1 MSTLSLPP
9 KIPDIT
15 DRPSF
20 IDSLKEV
27 LQFCA
32 DIGAEYIYYNVF
44 QTYPS
49 SAAKARCAKQERDAV
64 NVDEIKLARKE
75 TAISDDN
82 LLVARRISALHKPAS
97 EEEYFDAEGQANLRV
112 RGITLSTQNCAQA
125 GNG

>member
-1 MSTLSLPP
+1 MSMLSLPS

-75 TAISDDN
+75 TAISEREIGVYWYLFSN
-82 LLVARRISALHKPAS
+82 HYTRKCIHKK
-97 EEEYFDAEGQANLRV
+97 
-112 RGITLSTQNCAQA
+112 
-125 GNG
+125 